1 LVTSPPSRAPA
12 RSALPLVVLALAPLW
27 LIMLFGRG
35 LWTPDEPREADIAW
49 RMSLQSDRTLPH
61 LADAPFLEK
70 PPLSY
75 WMSAA
80 GITLFGDSPG
90 AARAPNFLY
99 AAIGAASVAGLALA
113 MQAETLA
120 AIIAGLVAM
129 SALIVFRV
137 SVWLAPDAGL
147 LAGCALALLGAW
159 RGYHAA
165 PGLPK
170 LRGYALMHLG
180 AAIGFMAKSAPG
192 WLLPA
197 LALLG
202 LIVWERRWAELRR
215 WEIYAGFLIQLLIIG
230 PWLLAIAHEA
240 DAGETLSTL
249 FWHNL
254 IGRFTRVASPAALD
268 YTSGHH
274 NSPGKYL
281 RELPVY
287 LLPWTL
293 VVAAALA
300 RSWRQVRGSAP
311 GATAWRFALCA
322 SLPFLVLLSVAA
334 TARDVYAAPG
344 LIGFGLLAALWV
356 QEAERSPHRLDR
368 LAVRF
373 SRYLTALIA
382 WALAGAIAVLAAV
395 GEASRPR
402 SAVIALAVI
411 AVAHL
416 ALLYAARA
424 ERNGDFPRSL
434 AWIYGGYAPAL
445 CLAAL
450 VVLPVID
457 RWQDLPALARRIHAD
472 TAHAPLALL
481 DADETTIAVLDHG
494 LRTRFTL
501 LSTPAGT
508 VGPRTADSTRAGAAD
523 SAAGRAA
530 QLLAGWFDT
539 QGPNA
544 RVLVLLPGH
553 TPGAVTRWLARFVPG
568 VPPGDGV
575 AGELAAAGGAT
586 LVQRYELPQGRRY
599 ALLGPPG
606 HTVN

>member
-1 LVTSPPSRAPA
+1 M
-12 RSALPLVVLALAPLW
+12 LALAPLW
-27 LIMLFGRG
+27 LIVLFGRG

-80 GITLFGDSPG
+80 GITLLGDSPG

-99 AAIGAASVAGLALA
+99 AVIGAGSVAGLALA

-129 SALIVFRV
+129 SALIAFRV
-137 SVWLAPDAGL
+137 SAWLAPDAGL

-159 RGYHAA
+159 RGYHAP

-180 AAIGFMAKSAPG
+180 AAVGFMAKSAPG
-192 WLLPA
+192 WLVPA
-197 LALLG
+197 LALLS
-202 LIVWERRWAELRR
+202 LIAWERRWAELRR
-215 WEIYAGFLIQLLIIG
+215 WEIYAGLLIQALIIG

-240 DAGETLSTL
+240 NAGETLSTL

-254 IGRFTRVASPAALD
+254 IGRFTRVPSSAALD

-281 RELPVY
+281 RELPLY

-300 RSWRQVRGSAP
+300 RSWRRARESTP

-322 SLPFLVLLSVAA
+322 SLPFLALLSLAA
-334 TARDVYAAPG
+334 TARDVYAAPA
-344 LIGFGLLAALWV
+344 LIGFGLLAALWA
-356 QEAERSPHRLDR
+356 QEAEHAPRRFDR
-368 LAVRF
+368 LAVRC

-382 WALAGAIAVLAAV
+382 WVLAGALAVFAAAGEVSRPAAV
-395 GEASRPR
+395 
-402 SAVIALAVI
+402 VIALAVI
-411 AVAHL
+411 AAAQL
-416 ALLYAARA
+416 ALLQAARA
-424 ERNGDFPRSL
+424 ERAGNFLHSL
-434 AWIYGGYAPAL
+434 AWIYGGYALPL

-472 TAHAPLALL
+472 TAQTPLALL

-501 LSTPAGT
+501 LTSAADRI
-508 VGPRTADSTRAGAAD
+508 GPRSPDSARTAPASGAAGP
-523 SAAGRAA
+523 AEQR
-530 QLLAGWFDT
+530 LAGWFST

-553 TPGAVTRWLARFVPG
+553 APGAVTRWLARFLPSVPA
-568 VPPGDGV
+568 GDGL
-575 AGELAAAGGAT
+575 AGELTATGSAT
-586 LVQRYELPQGRRY
+586 LVRRYELPQGRRY